1 MSEKTTSKLVGSSTI
16 AQLFGVSIQWVQT
29 LTRNSVIHA
38 VSRQGGYKYDL
49 LPTIQRYIKHL
60 TEKAEGKAAKV
71 NKWEEVK
78 LEAEADLKRSKA
90 DMAAHEY
97 RQLES
102 NLIPS
107 EVVAAGFDD
116 LMGTIRREVETLPD
130 VIAPK
135 LTGIHSTAEASVV
148 IQTEVYAVLN
158 RLAEYRYEP
167 DRKKANE

>member
-1 MSEKTTSKLVGSSTI
+1 M
-16 AQLFGVSIQWVQT
+16 
-29 LTRNSVIHA
+29 
-38 VSRQGGYKYDL
+38 
-49 LPTIQRYIKHL
+49 
-60 TEKAEGKAAKV
+60 
-71 NKWEEVK
+71 K

-116 LMGTIRREVETLPD
+116 LMGTIRHEAETLPD

-135 LTGIHSTAEASVV
+135 LTGIHSAAEASVV
-148 IQTEVYAVLN
+148 IQTEVYAALN

-167 DRKKANE
+167 DRKKVNE